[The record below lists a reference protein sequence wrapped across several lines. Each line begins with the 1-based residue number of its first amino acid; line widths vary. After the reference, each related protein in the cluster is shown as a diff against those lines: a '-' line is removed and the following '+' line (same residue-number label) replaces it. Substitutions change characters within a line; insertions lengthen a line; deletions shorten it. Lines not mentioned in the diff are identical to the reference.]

1 MDKLKS
7 RKFWIAVLGALLGI
21 AAPVINGDIPADKG
35 LELAMGVLVSYLL
48 GQGYADGQTAK
59 AQSDADEA

>member
-48 GQGYADGQTAK
+48 GQSYQDGQKAK
-59 AQSDADEA
+59 SSADEA